1 VPALSQTDQCNFEGA
16 DMPVTGARY
25 PFQRDT
31 QMTEL
36 IDYAAP
42 MMRIERLLKDLHDLL
57 LDGKFD
63 EAIELSPVITTESK
77 LLQNTLVLMKE
88 NKR

>member
-1 VPALSQTDQCNFEGA
+1 MNPQT
-16 DMPVTGARY
+16 T
-25 PFQRDT
+25 
-31 QMTEL
+31 L

-42 MMRIERLLKDLHDLL
+42 MMRIERLLRDLHDLL

-88 NKR
+88 NRR

>member
-1 VPALSQTDQCNFEGA
+1 MNP
-16 DMPVTGARY
+16 
-25 PFQRDT
+25 QRT
-31 QMTEL
+31 L

-42 MMRIERLLKDLHDLL
+42 MMRIERLLRDLHDLL

>member
-1 VPALSQTDQCNFEGA
+1 MMNHPD
-16 DMPVTGARY
+16 
-25 PFQRDT
+25 
-31 QMTEL
+31 L

-42 MMRIERLLKDLHDLL
+42 MMRIERLLRDLHDLL

-77 LLQNTLVLMKE
+77 LLQNVLVLMKE